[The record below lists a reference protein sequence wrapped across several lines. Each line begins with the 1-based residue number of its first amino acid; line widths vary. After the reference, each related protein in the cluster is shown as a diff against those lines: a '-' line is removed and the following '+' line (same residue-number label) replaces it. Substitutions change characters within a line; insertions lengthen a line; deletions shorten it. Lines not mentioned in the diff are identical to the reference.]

1 MARDCGTFKK
11 VEEKSLINRKN
22 AGERGVQKEK
32 YKKKTLVC
40 HNAYISQGSRQRGSE
55 SSVK

>member
-22 AGERGVQKEK
+22 ARERGVQKEK
-32 YKKKTLVC
+32 YKQKDSCL
-40 HNAYISQGSRQRGSE
+40 SQCLHQPGEQAKR
-55 SSVK
+55 V